1 MKEKIKKVSILFLSI
16 IVCITSLASTPF
28 AISTVHATDIGASIE
43 VSSSVIDASV
53 LVWDLIESTIHA
65 TGKSDIL
72 ENEDTFNELTEIVAD
87 VLMNA
92 SGGNFME
99 SPAYEAYK
107 EQYPEFAQM
116 VGTGTI
122 WEPQPQPELKPRPSS
137 RPYADPTD
145 NDDLLSWDTWKKNPL
160 KEPLIQ
166 NPNDKLWEP
175 APDLTNWR
183 DKPWQMPYDKDNTDI
198 GIEQREELGFQEGEI
213 FKTGEDFLKEV
224 YRRRQ
229 KMNGGGGSGGGDSG
243 DSGNNSSKG
252 TKVKIGTGILASVTA
267 LVVSLAS
274 GKSGNEKIDSLV
286 QEDTATLYATDP
298 ELAEDG
304 HYHSYFYEFS
314 SCGGE
319 NVTSKKHD
327 YYYYQYKLSAYITK
341 EFHTGDNYLG
351 YSWDCGFNG
360 DCYGVK
366 IYPDAVQ
373 NITDLTT
380 GSNSYYSSS
389 GVPQLGKYS
398 YYSTS
403 SYEEKYLWEHN
414 AYTTMPIFKTKQQCI
429 DYANGDLDI
438 SNAINYKKPSE
449 KLVWADVK
457 SMAGKLPSTFNS
469 LTNLPTGKALSSNA
483 LKDFN
488 KDMTNYRKTASPDDL
503 TNTDTLTKVAT
514 ETMQKEVEKNT
525 VDEKEKEDEDT
536 KPVPMPEYPTPDKVD
551 IDGLEAT
558 RDWRLVFPFCIPF
571 DMIDLYRVFVAE
583 PQAPHWEIPLKSET
597 FNIDYTFVIDFEQ
610 FEVLAEIFRTFQI
623 ILFILGLC
631 MITSKVIKW

>member
-1 MKEKIKKVSILFLSI
+1 MKEKIKKVSILFLSL
-16 IVCITSLASTPF
+16 IVCIVSLSSTPLV
-28 AISTVHATDIGASIE
+28 ASTVHATDIGATIE
-43 VSSSVIDASV
+43 ATETAIDATY
-53 LVWDLIESTIHA
+53 LVWNLVKATLNA
-65 TGKSDIL
+65 TGKGDIL
-72 ENEDTFNELTEIVAD
+72 DNADTREELFNIVND
-87 VLMNA
+87 VIMNA

-122 WEPQPQPELKPRPSS
+122 WEPQPQPVLKPRPSS

-145 NDDLLSWDTWKKNPL
+145 NDDLLSWDIWKKNPL

-175 APDLTNWR
+175 APDVKDWKKNPVVLT
-183 DKPWQMPYDKDNTDI
+183 P
-198 GIEQREELGFQEGEI
+198 EQQEEYGLDTNYW
-213 FKTGEDFLKEV
+213 KTGEELMKEIA
-224 YRRRQ
+224 
-229 KMNGGGGSGGGDSG
+229 KKNGWLDEDNGGGGSGGGDSG

-267 LVVSLAS
+267 LVVSLTS
-274 GKSGNEKIDSLV
+274 GKSGNEKIDSIIGETTEKPHYTGNLEIVNGSINFRIYGEYSGNKGYPYIIKSYSDSVVAERIAYLRQPQLEGRCYRSYVLYKISGDTISIISKALGV
-286 QEDTATLYATDP
+286 QNDSTVVSSMQVSNTYFDNGS
-298 ELAEDG
+298 LACNFPVFDD
-304 HYHSYFYEFS
+304 YSIL
-314 SCGGE
+314 E
-319 NVTSKKHD
+319 NYLK
-327 YYYYQYKLSAYITK
+327 
-341 EFHTGDNYLG
+341 TGDD
-351 YSWDCGFNG
+351 S
-360 DCYGVK
+360 
-366 IYPDAVQ
+366 A
-373 NITDLTT
+373 
-380 GSNSYYSSS
+380 
-389 GVPQLGKYS
+389 
-398 YYSTS
+398 
-403 SYEEKYLWEHN
+403 
-414 AYTTMPIFKTKQQCI
+414 
-429 DYANGDLDI
+429 
-438 SNAINYKKPSE
+438 AINKEPK

-469 LTNLPTGKALSSNA
+469 LTNLPTGKALSSNV

-503 TNTDTLTKVAT
+503 TNPDTQTQVAT
-514 ETMQKEVEKNT
+514 KTMQEAVTKNT

-536 KPVPMPEYPTPDKVD
+536 KPVPLPDYPTPDKVD
-551 IDGLEAT
+551 IDGSEAT

-571 DMIDLYRVFVAE
+571 DMIDLYRVFAAE

-597 FNIDYTFVIDFEQ
+597 FNIDYTFIIDFEQ

>member
-28 AISTVHATDIGASIE
+28 AISTVHATDIGASVEI
-43 VSSSVIDASV
+43 SSSVIDASV

-72 ENEDTFNELTEIVAD
+72 ESEDTFNELTEIVAD
-87 VLMNA
+87 ILMDA

-267 LVVSLAS
+267 LVVSLTS
-274 GKSGNEKIDSLV
+274 GKSGNEKIDSIIGETTEKPHYTGNLEIVNGSINFRIYGEYSGNKGYPYIIKSYSDSVVAERIAYLRQPQLEGRCYRSYVLYKISGDTISIISKALGV
-286 QEDTATLYATDP
+286 QNDSTVVSSMQVSNTYFDNGS
-298 ELAEDG
+298 LACNFPVFDD
-304 HYHSYFYEFS
+304 YSIL
-314 SCGGE
+314 E
-319 NVTSKKHD
+319 NYLK
-327 YYYYQYKLSAYITK
+327 
-341 EFHTGDNYLG
+341 TGD
-351 YSWDCGFNG
+351 D
-360 DCYGVK
+360 
-366 IYPDAVQ
+366 
-373 NITDLTT
+373 
-380 GSNSYYSSS
+380 
-389 GVPQLGKYS
+389 
-398 YYSTS
+398 ST
-403 SYEEKYLWEHN
+403 
-414 AYTTMPIFKTKQQCI
+414 
-429 DYANGDLDI
+429 
-438 SNAINYKKPSE
+438 AINKESK

-536 KPVPMPEYPTPDKVD
+536 KPAPMPEYPTPDKVD
-551 IDGLEAT
+551 IDGSEAT

-597 FNIDYTFVIDFEQ
+597 FNIDYTFIIDFEQ

>member
-1 MKEKIKKVSILFLSI
+1 MKEKIKKVSILFLSL
-16 IVCITSLASTPF
+16 IVCIVSLSSTPLV
-28 AISTVHATDIGASIE
+28 ASTVHATDIGATIE
-43 VSSSVIDASV
+43 ATETAIDATY
-53 LVWDLIESTIHA
+53 LVWNLVKATLNA
-65 TGKSDIL
+65 TGKGDIL
-72 ENEDTFNELTEIVAD
+72 DNADTREELFNIVND
-87 VLMNA
+87 VIMNA

-145 NDDLLSWDTWKKNPL
+145 NDDLLSWDIWKKNPL

-175 APDLTNWR
+175 APDVKDWKKNPVVLT
-183 DKPWQMPYDKDNTDI
+183 P
-198 GIEQREELGFQEGEI
+198 EQQEEYGLDTNYW
-213 FKTGEDFLKEV
+213 KTGEELMKEIA
-224 YRRRQ
+224 
-229 KMNGGGGSGGGDSG
+229 KKNGWLDEDNGGGGSGGGDSG

-267 LVVSLAS
+267 LVVSLTS
-274 GKSGNEKIDSLV
+274 GKSGNEKIDSLMGTSENYIYTGIPASINKPSLKWSTAGSDSSGKYNIV
-286 QEDTATLYATDP
+286 HVAESARAFDRFGGYKISDTAYNFCSSIGSSISNDIRLSCNGVSTWYRVS
-298 ELAEDG
+298 DG
-304 HYHSYFYEFS
+304 SVYRTQAFTSLINMNVS
-314 SCGGE
+314 ASCNFPLFG
-319 NVTSKKHD
+319 
-327 YYYYQYKLSAYITK
+327 TK
-341 EFHTGDNYLG
+341 EALINYLKTGDD
-351 YSWDCGFNG
+351 S
-360 DCYGVK
+360 
-366 IYPDAVQ
+366 A
-373 NITDLTT
+373 
-380 GSNSYYSSS
+380 
-389 GVPQLGKYS
+389 
-398 YYSTS
+398 
-403 SYEEKYLWEHN
+403 
-414 AYTTMPIFKTKQQCI
+414 
-429 DYANGDLDI
+429 
-438 SNAINYKKPSE
+438 AINKESK
-449 KLVWADVK
+449 KLVWSDVK

-503 TNTDTLTKVAT
+503 TNPDTQTQVAT
-514 ETMQKEVEKNT
+514 KTMQEAVTKNT

-536 KPVPMPEYPTPDKVD
+536 RPVPLPDYPTPDKVD
-551 IDGLEAT
+551 IDGSEAT

>member
-1 MKEKIKKVSILFLSI
+1 MKEKIKKVSILFLSL
-16 IVCITSLASTPF
+16 IVCIVSLSSTPLV
-28 AISTVHATDIGASIE
+28 ASTVHATDIGATIE
-43 VSSSVIDASV
+43 ATETAIDATY
-53 LVWDLIESTIHA
+53 LVWNLVKATLNA
-65 TGKSDIL
+65 TGKGDIL
-72 ENEDTFNELTEIVAD
+72 DNADTREELFNIVND
-87 VLMNA
+87 VIMNA

-145 NDDLLSWDTWKKNPL
+145 NDDLLSWDIWKKNPL

-175 APDLTNWR
+175 APDVKDWKKNPVVLT
-183 DKPWQMPYDKDNTDI
+183 P
-198 GIEQREELGFQEGEI
+198 EQQEEYGLDTNYW
-213 FKTGEDFLKEV
+213 KTGEELMKEIA
-224 YRRRQ
+224 
-229 KMNGGGGSGGGDSG
+229 KKNGWLDEDNGGGGSGGGDSG

-267 LVVSLAS
+267 LVVSLTS
-274 GKSGNEKIDSLV
+274 GKSGNEKIDSLMGTSENYIYTGIPASINKPSLKWSTAGSDSSGKYNIV
-286 QEDTATLYATDP
+286 HVAESARAFDRFGGYKISDTAYNFCSSIGSSISNDIRLSCNGVSTWYRVS
-298 ELAEDG
+298 DG
-304 HYHSYFYEFS
+304 SVYRTQAFTSLINMNVS
-314 SCGGE
+314 ASCNFPLFG
-319 NVTSKKHD
+319 
-327 YYYYQYKLSAYITK
+327 TK
-341 EFHTGDNYLG
+341 EALINYL
-351 YSWDCGFNG
+351 
-360 DCYGVK
+360 K
-366 IYPDAVQ
+366 
-373 NITDLTT
+373 T
-380 GSNSYYSSS
+380 GNDS
-389 GVPQLGKYS
+389 
-398 YYSTS
+398 
-403 SYEEKYLWEHN
+403 
-414 AYTTMPIFKTKQQCI
+414 A
-429 DYANGDLDI
+429 
-438 SNAINYKKPSE
+438 AINKESK

-488 KDMTNYRKTASPDDL
+488 KDMSNYRKTASPDDL
-503 TNTDTLTKVAT
+503 TNPDTQTQVAT
-514 ETMQKEVEKNT
+514 KTMQESVTKNT

-536 KPVPMPEYPTPDKVD
+536 KPVPLPDYPTPDKVD
-551 IDGLEAT
+551 IDGSEAT

-597 FNIDYTFVIDFEQ
+597 FNIDYTFIIDFEQ

>member
-183 DKPWQMPYDKDNTDI
+183 NKPWQMPYDKDNTDI

-267 LVVSLAS
+267 LVVSLTS
-274 GKSGNEKIDSLV
+274 GKSGNEKIDSLMGTT
-286 QEDTATLYATDP
+286 ETPSYTGSYSYDT
-298 ELAEDG
+298 
-304 HYHSYFYEFS
+304 
-314 SCGGE
+314 
-319 NVTSKKHD
+319 
-327 YYYYQYKLSAYITK
+327 ITK
-341 EFHTGDNYLG
+341 
-351 YSWDCGFNG
+351 
-360 DCYGVK
+360 
-366 IYPDAVQ
+366 
-373 NITDLTT
+373 
-380 GSNSYYSSS
+380 
-389 GVPQLGKYS
+389 KYS
-398 YYSTS
+398 YKGYADYNYVTTLTYMRYYYLNDTYEGKIAGVINRSYQGNPMHWYNSVTFYALTNNNGITFPKLNVRCEIYKNGSLYSKSDSDDTS
-403 SYEEKYLWEHN
+403 IIAVEKDPCVNFPVFSTEEEAIAYLKGETDDS
-414 AYTTMPIFKTKQQCI
+414 ACI
-429 DYANGDLDI
+429 N
-438 SNAINYKKPSE
+438 KEQK
-449 KLVWADVK
+449 KLVWADTK

-469 LTNLPTGKALSSNA
+469 LTNLPQGKVLNTNA

-488 KDMTNYRKTASPDDL
+488 NSMADYRKTASPDDL
-503 TNTDTLTKVAT
+503 TNPDTQTQVAT
-514 ETMQKEVEKNT
+514 KTMQESVTKNT
-525 VDEKEKEDEDT
+525 VDEKEKEDT
-536 KPVPMPEYPTPDKVD
+536 KPVPLPEYPTPDKVD
-551 IDGLEAT
+551 IDGSEAT

>member
-1 MKEKIKKVSILFLSI
+1 MKEKIKKVSIWFLSI

-28 AISTVHATDIGASIE
+28 AISTVHATDIGASVEI
-43 VSSSVIDASV
+43 SSSVIDASV

-99 SPAYEAYK
+99 SPAFEAYK

-267 LVVSLAS
+267 LVVSLTS
-274 GKSGNEKIDSLV
+274 GKSGNEKIDSLMGTT
-286 QEDTATLYATDP
+286 ETP
-298 ELAEDG
+298 
-304 HYHSYFYEFS
+304 SY
-314 SCGGE
+314 
-319 NVTSKKHD
+319 
-327 YYYYQYKLSAYITK
+327 
-341 EFHTGDNYLG
+341 
-351 YSWDCGFNG
+351 
-360 DCYGVK
+360 
-366 IYPDAVQ
+366 
-373 NITDLTT
+373 T
-380 GSNSYYSSS
+380 GSYSYDT
-389 GVPQLGKYS
+389 VTKKYS
-398 YYSTS
+398 YKGYADNNVSKDNAFLTYYYLDATYDQKIAGFLTKNYGGRPPVWS
-403 SYEEKYLWEHN
+403 YTIHFLSLVGSAEQLAKLPVSRKVYKSDGSLYNSSASYDTYIGSYESIPSVNFPVFSTREEAIAFLKGETDDS
-414 AYTTMPIFKTKQQCI
+414 A
-429 DYANGDLDI
+429 
-438 SNAINYKKPSE
+438 AINKEPK

-469 LTNLPTGKALSSNA
+469 LTNLPTGKVLSSNA

-503 TNTDTLTKVAT
+503 TNPDTQTQVAT
-514 ETMQKEVEKNT
+514 KTMQESVTKNT

-536 KPVPMPEYPTPDKVD
+536 KPAPMPEYPTPDKVE
-551 IDGLEAT
+551 IDGSEAT

-597 FNIDYTFVIDFEQ
+597 FNINYTFVIDFEQ

>member
-1 MKEKIKKVSILFLSI
+1 MKEKIKKVSILFLSM

-28 AISTVHATDIGASIE
+28 AISTVHATDIGASVEI
-43 VSSSVIDASV
+43 SSSVIDASV

-99 SPAYEAYK
+99 SPAFEAYK

-137 RPYADPTD
+137 RPYADPAD

-175 APDLTNWR
+175 APDLTNWK

-267 LVVSLAS
+267 LVVSLTS
-274 GKSGNEKIDSLV
+274 GKSGNEKIDSLMG
-286 QEDTATLYATDP
+286 DTTAPKYTGVEPSIKNADGSKNLNVRVSYKYA
-298 ELAEDG
+298 
-304 HYHSYFYEFS
+304 
-314 SCGGE
+314 
-319 NVTSKKHD
+319 
-327 YYYYQYKLSAYITK
+327 
-341 EFHTGDNYLG
+341 
-351 YSWDCGFNG
+351 FNG
-360 DCYGVK
+360 NIIVGQKKCEKQVSDIDEKG
-366 IYPDAVQ
+366 IYYRSYLLKNGNYADGYFGYYSDGNYFV
-373 NITDLTT
+373 NSLDFEYKETYEN
-380 GSNSYYSSS
+380 GSYYSS
-389 GVPQLGKYS
+389 GKGGSTAFTFSMDSYS
-398 YYSTS
+398 C
-403 SYEEKYLWEHN
+403 N
-414 AYTTMPIFKTKQQCI
+414 IPIFNDLTSAKNYLKT
-429 DYANGDLDI
+429 GDD
-438 SNAINYKKPSE
+438 STAINKESK

-457 SMAGKLPSTFNS
+457 NMAGKLPSTFNS

-503 TNTDTLTKVAT
+503 TDTDTLTKVAT

-536 KPVPMPEYPTPDKVD
+536 KPAPMPEYPTPDKVD
-551 IDGLEAT
+551 IDGSEAT

>member
-1 MKEKIKKVSILFLSI
+1 MKEKIKKVSIWFLSI

-28 AISTVHATDIGASIE
+28 AISTVHATDIGASVEI
-43 VSSSVIDASV
+43 SSSVIDASV

-267 LVVSLAS
+267 LVVSLTS
-274 GKSGNEKIDSLV
+274 GKSGNEKIDSLMGTT
-286 QEDTATLYATDP
+286 ETP
-298 ELAEDG
+298 
-304 HYHSYFYEFS
+304 SY
-314 SCGGE
+314 
-319 NVTSKKHD
+319 
-327 YYYYQYKLSAYITK
+327 
-341 EFHTGDNYLG
+341 
-351 YSWDCGFNG
+351 
-360 DCYGVK
+360 
-366 IYPDAVQ
+366 
-373 NITDLTT
+373 T
-380 GSNSYYSSS
+380 GSYSYDT
-389 GVPQLGKYS
+389 VTKKYS
-398 YYSTS
+398 YKGYADYNYSTTLTYMRYYYLNDTYEGKIAGVINR
-403 SYEEKYLWEHN
+403 SYQGNPLHWYNSVTFYALTNNNGITFPKLNVRCEIYKNGSLYSKSDSDVTNITAVEKDPCVNFPVFSTEEEAIAYLKGETDDS
-414 AYTTMPIFKTKQQCI
+414 A
-429 DYANGDLDI
+429 
-438 SNAINYKKPSE
+438 AINKEPK

-503 TNTDTLTKVAT
+503 TNPDTQTQVAT
-514 ETMQKEVEKNT
+514 KTMQEAVTKNT

-536 KPVPMPEYPTPDKVD
+536 KPIPMPEYPTPDKVD
-551 IDGLEAT
+551 IDGSEAT

-571 DMIDLYRVFVAE
+571 DMIDLYRVFVSE

>member
-1 MKEKIKKVSILFLSI
+1 MKEKIKKVSIWFLSI

-28 AISTVHATDIGASIE
+28 AISTVHATDIGASVEI
-43 VSSSVIDASV
+43 SSSVIDASV

-72 ENEDTFNELTEIVAD
+72 ENEDTFNELTEIVAN

-99 SPAYEAYK
+99 SPAFEAYK

-122 WEPQPQPELKPRPSS
+122 WEPQPQPELKPRPNS

-267 LVVSLAS
+267 LVVSLTS
-274 GKSGNEKIDSLV
+274 GKSGNEKIDSLMGTS
-286 QEDTATLYATDP
+286 ETP
-298 ELAEDG
+298 
-304 HYHSYFYEFS
+304 SY
-314 SCGGE
+314 
-319 NVTSKKHD
+319 
-327 YYYYQYKLSAYITK
+327 
-341 EFHTGDNYLG
+341 TGIEPSID
-351 YSWDCGFNG
+351 NG
-360 DCYGVK
+360 DGTKTVTVKLNYNFDDGVK
-366 IYPDAVQ
+366 IETFAAQSIYLKD
-373 NITDLTT
+373 
-380 GSNSYYSSS
+380 SSS
-389 GVPQLGKYS
+389 GMPYKAYAFMSSGYLTAYFGYLVGDRVYSWTFDSMTYTRYKKDGSIDKSGKYS
-398 YYSTS
+398 SGFNASQGYSCNLPVFTS
-403 SYEEKYLWEHN
+403 TADVQNY
-414 AYTTMPIFKTKQQCI
+414 FKTGDDSACI
-429 DYANGDLDI
+429 NKE
-438 SNAINYKKPSE
+438 SK
-449 KLVWADVK
+449 KLVWPDVK

-469 LTNLPTGKALSSNA
+469 LTNLPTGKALSSNV

-503 TNTDTLTKVAT
+503 TNPDTQTQVAT
-514 ETMQKEVEKNT
+514 KTMQEAVTKNT

-536 KPVPMPEYPTPDKVD
+536 KPIPMPEYPTPDKVD
-551 IDGLEAT
+551 IDGSEAT

-571 DMIDLYRVFVAE
+571 DMIDLYRVFVSE

>member
-28 AISTVHATDIGASIE
+28 AISTVHATDIGASVEI
-43 VSSSVIDASV
+43 SSSVIDASV

-99 SPAYEAYK
+99 SPAFEAYK

-229 KMNGGGGSGGGDSG
+229 KMNGGSGSGGGDSG

-267 LVVSLAS
+267 LVVSLTS
-274 GKSGNEKIDSLV
+274 GKSGNEKIDSIIGETTEKPHYTGNLEIVNGSINFRIYGEYSGNKGYPYIIKSYSDSVVAERIAYLRQPQLEGRCYRSYVLYKISGDTISIISKALGV
-286 QEDTATLYATDP
+286 QNDSTVVSSMQVSNTYFDNGS
-298 ELAEDG
+298 LACNFPVFDD
-304 HYHSYFYEFS
+304 YSIL
-314 SCGGE
+314 E
-319 NVTSKKHD
+319 NYLK
-327 YYYYQYKLSAYITK
+327 
-341 EFHTGDNYLG
+341 TGDD
-351 YSWDCGFNG
+351 S
-360 DCYGVK
+360 
-366 IYPDAVQ
+366 A
-373 NITDLTT
+373 
-380 GSNSYYSSS
+380 
-389 GVPQLGKYS
+389 
-398 YYSTS
+398 
-403 SYEEKYLWEHN
+403 
-414 AYTTMPIFKTKQQCI
+414 
-429 DYANGDLDI
+429 
-438 SNAINYKKPSE
+438 AINKEPK

-469 LTNLPTGKALSSNA
+469 LTNLPTGKALSSNV

-503 TNTDTLTKVAT
+503 TNPDTQTQVAT
-514 ETMQKEVEKNT
+514 KTMQEAVTKNT

-536 KPVPMPEYPTPDKVD
+536 KPVPLPDYPTPDKVD
-551 IDGLEAT
+551 IDGSEAT

>member
-1 MKEKIKKVSILFLSI
+1 MKEKIKKVSILFLSL
-16 IVCITSLASTPF
+16 IVSIASLSSTPL
-28 AISTVHATDIGASIE
+28 AASTVHATDIGASVEI
-43 VSSSVIDASV
+43 SSSVIDASV

-99 SPAYEAYK
+99 SPAFEAYK

-175 APDLTNWR
+175 APDLTNWK

-267 LVVSLAS
+267 LVVSLTS
-274 GKSGNEKIDSLV
+274 GKSGNEKIDSLMGTTENYIYNGIPASINKPSLKWTTQGSDSSGKYNIIHIAEGSRNFDRFGGYKSSV
-286 QEDTATLYATDP
+286 ESYNFCASSGSSINEDIPLSCKGVSTWYRVS
-298 ELAEDG
+298 DG
-304 HYHSYFYEFS
+304 SVYRTRTFS
-314 SCGGE
+314 SVS
-319 NVTSKKHD
+319 NMSV
-327 YYYYQYKLSAYITK
+327 SASCNFPLFGTK
-341 EFHTGDNYLG
+341 EALINYLKTGD
-351 YSWDCGFNG
+351 D
-360 DCYGVK
+360 
-366 IYPDAVQ
+366 
-373 NITDLTT
+373 
-380 GSNSYYSSS
+380 
-389 GVPQLGKYS
+389 
-398 YYSTS
+398 ST
-403 SYEEKYLWEHN
+403 
-414 AYTTMPIFKTKQQCI
+414 
-429 DYANGDLDI
+429 
-438 SNAINYKKPSE
+438 AINKESK

-488 KDMTNYRKTASPDDL
+488 KDMTNYRKTASPADL
-503 TNTDTLTKVAT
+503 TNPDTQTQVAT
-514 ETMQKEVEKNT
+514 KTMQESVTKNT

-536 KPVPMPEYPTPDKVD
+536 KPAPMPEYPTPDKVD
-551 IDGLEAT
+551 IDGSEAT

>member
-1 MKEKIKKVSILFLSI
+1 MKEKIKKVSILFLSL
-16 IVCITSLASTPF
+16 IVCIVSLSSTPLV
-28 AISTVHATDIGASIE
+28 ASTVHATDIGATIE
-43 VSSSVIDASV
+43 ATETAIDATY
-53 LVWDLIESTIHA
+53 LVWNLVKATLNA
-65 TGKSDIL
+65 TGKGDIL
-72 ENEDTFNELTEIVAD
+72 DNADTREELFNIVND
-87 VLMNA
+87 VIMNA

-145 NDDLLSWDTWKKNPL
+145 NDDLLSWDIWKKNPL

-175 APDLTNWR
+175 APDVKDWKKNPVVLT
-183 DKPWQMPYDKDNTDI
+183 P
-198 GIEQREELGFQEGEI
+198 EQQEEYGLDTNYW
-213 FKTGEDFLKEV
+213 KTGEELMKEIA
-224 YRRRQ
+224 
-229 KMNGGGGSGGGDSG
+229 KKNGWLDEDNGGGGSGGGDSG

-267 LVVSLAS
+267 LIVSLTS
-274 GKSGNEKIDSLV
+274 GKSGNEKIDSIIGETTEKPHYTGNLEIVNGSINFRIYGEYSGNKGYPYIIKSYSDSVVAERIAYLRQPQLEGRCYRSYVLYKISGDTISIISKALGV
-286 QEDTATLYATDP
+286 QNDSTVVSSMQVSNTYFDNGS
-298 ELAEDG
+298 LACNFPVFDD
-304 HYHSYFYEFS
+304 YSIL
-314 SCGGE
+314 E
-319 NVTSKKHD
+319 NYLK
-327 YYYYQYKLSAYITK
+327 
-341 EFHTGDNYLG
+341 TGDD
-351 YSWDCGFNG
+351 S
-360 DCYGVK
+360 
-366 IYPDAVQ
+366 A
-373 NITDLTT
+373 
-380 GSNSYYSSS
+380 
-389 GVPQLGKYS
+389 
-398 YYSTS
+398 
-403 SYEEKYLWEHN
+403 
-414 AYTTMPIFKTKQQCI
+414 
-429 DYANGDLDI
+429 
-438 SNAINYKKPSE
+438 AINKEPK

-469 LTNLPTGKALSSNA
+469 LTNLPTGKALSSNV

-503 TNTDTLTKVAT
+503 TNPDTQTQVAT
-514 ETMQKEVEKNT
+514 KTMQEAVTKNT

-536 KPVPMPEYPTPDKVD
+536 KPVPLPDYPTPDKVD
-551 IDGLEAT
+551 IDGSEAT

-623 ILFILGLC
+623 ILFILDLC

>member
-1 MKEKIKKVSILFLSI
+1 MKEKIKKVSIWFLSI

-28 AISTVHATDIGASIE
+28 AISTVHATDIGASVEI
-43 VSSSVIDASV
+43 SSSVIDASV

-99 SPAYEAYK
+99 SPAFEAYK

-175 APDLTNWR
+175 APDLTNWK

-267 LVVSLAS
+267 LVVSLTS
-274 GKSGNEKIDSLV
+274 GKSGNEKIDSLMGTS
-286 QEDTATLYATDP
+286 ETP
-298 ELAEDG
+298 
-304 HYHSYFYEFS
+304 SY
-314 SCGGE
+314 
-319 NVTSKKHD
+319 
-327 YYYYQYKLSAYITK
+327 
-341 EFHTGDNYLG
+341 TGIEPSID
-351 YSWDCGFNG
+351 NG
-360 DCYGVK
+360 DGTKTVTVRVNYNFDSGVK
-366 IYPDAVQ
+366 IETFATQ
-373 NITDLTT
+373 SIALKE
-380 GSNSYYSSS
+380 SSS
-389 GVPQLGKYS
+389 GMPYKAYAFLNSSGYLSAGFGYLYGDRIYVWPFDSMTYTRYKKDGSIDASGKYS
-398 YYSTS
+398 SGFLATGGYSCNLPVFTS
-403 SYEEKYLWEHN
+403 NDDLKNYLRTGDDS
-414 AYTTMPIFKTKQQCI
+414 ACI
-429 DYANGDLDI
+429 NKE
-438 SNAINYKKPSE
+438 SK
-449 KLVWADVK
+449 KLVWTDVK

-488 KDMTNYRKTASPDDL
+488 KDMTNYRKTASPADL
-503 TNTDTLTKVAT
+503 TNPDTQTQVAT
-514 ETMQKEVEKNT
+514 KTMQESVTKNT

-536 KPVPMPEYPTPDKVD
+536 KPAPMPEYPTPDKVD
-551 IDGLEAT
+551 IDGSEAT

>member
-1 MKEKIKKVSILFLSI
+1 MKEKIKKVSIWFLSI

-28 AISTVHATDIGASIE
+28 AISTVHATDIGASVEI
-43 VSSSVIDASV
+43 SSSVIDASV

-99 SPAYEAYK
+99 SPAFEAYK

-137 RPYADPTD
+137 RPYADPAD

-267 LVVSLAS
+267 LVVSLTS
-274 GKSGNEKIDSLV
+274 GKSGNEKIDSIIGETTEKPHYTGNLEIVNGSINFRIYGEYSGNKGYPYIIKSYSDSVVAERIAYLRQPQLEGRCYCSYVLYKISGDTISIISKALGV
-286 QEDTATLYATDP
+286 QNDSTVVSSMQVSNTYFDNGS
-298 ELAEDG
+298 LACNFPVFDD
-304 HYHSYFYEFS
+304 YSIL
-314 SCGGE
+314 E
-319 NVTSKKHD
+319 NYLK
-327 YYYYQYKLSAYITK
+327 
-341 EFHTGDNYLG
+341 TGDD
-351 YSWDCGFNG
+351 S
-360 DCYGVK
+360 
-366 IYPDAVQ
+366 A
-373 NITDLTT
+373 
-380 GSNSYYSSS
+380 
-389 GVPQLGKYS
+389 
-398 YYSTS
+398 
-403 SYEEKYLWEHN
+403 
-414 AYTTMPIFKTKQQCI
+414 
-429 DYANGDLDI
+429 
-438 SNAINYKKPSE
+438 AINKEPK

-469 LTNLPTGKALSSNA
+469 LTNLPTGKALSSNV

-503 TNTDTLTKVAT
+503 TNPDTQTQVAT
-514 ETMQKEVEKNT
+514 KTMQEAVTKNT

-536 KPVPMPEYPTPDKVD
+536 KPVPLPDYPTPDKVD
-551 IDGLEAT
+551 IDGSEAT

-571 DMIDLYRVFVAE
+571 DMIDLYRVFAAE

-597 FNIDYTFVIDFEQ
+597 FNIDYTFIIDFEQ

>member
-28 AISTVHATDIGASIE
+28 AISTVHATDIGASVEI
-43 VSSSVIDASV
+43 SSSVIDASV

-72 ENEDTFNELTEIVAD
+72 ENEDTFNELTEIVAN

-99 SPAYEAYK
+99 SPAFEAYK

-175 APDLTNWR
+175 APDLTNWK

-267 LVVSLAS
+267 LVVSLTS
-274 GKSGNEKIDSLV
+274 GKSGNEKIDSLMGTS
-286 QEDTATLYATDP
+286 ETP
-298 ELAEDG
+298 
-304 HYHSYFYEFS
+304 SY
-314 SCGGE
+314 
-319 NVTSKKHD
+319 
-327 YYYYQYKLSAYITK
+327 
-341 EFHTGDNYLG
+341 TGIEPSIN
-351 YSWDCGFNG
+351 NG
-360 DCYGVK
+360 DGTKTVTVKLNYNFDSGVK
-366 IYPDAVQ
+366 IETFATQSIALKD
-373 NITDLTT
+373 
-380 GSNSYYSSS
+380 SSS
-389 GVPQLGKYS
+389 GMPYKAYAFLNSSGYLQACFGYLSGGRIYAWPFDSMTYTRYKKDGSIDASGKYS
-398 YYSTS
+398 GGFLATGGYSCNLPVFTS
-403 SYEEKYLWEHN
+403 NDDLKNYL
-414 AYTTMPIFKTKQQCI
+414 KTGDDSACI
-429 DYANGDLDI
+429 NKE
-438 SNAINYKKPSE
+438 SK
-449 KLVWADVK
+449 KLVWTDVK

-488 KDMTNYRKTASPDDL
+488 KDMTNYRKTASPADL
-503 TNTDTLTKVAT
+503 TNPDTQTQVAT
-514 ETMQKEVEKNT
+514 KTMQESVTKNT

-536 KPVPMPEYPTPDKVD
+536 KPAPMPEYPTPDKVD
-551 IDGLEAT
+551 IDGSEAT

>member
-1 MKEKIKKVSILFLSI
+1 MKEKIKKVSIWFLSI

-28 AISTVHATDIGASIE
+28 AISTVHATDIGASVEI
-43 VSSSVIDASV
+43 SSSVIDASV

-99 SPAYEAYK
+99 SPAFEAYK

-267 LVVSLAS
+267 LVVSLTS
-274 GKSGNEKIDSLV
+274 GKSGNEKIDSLIGTT
-286 QEDTATLYATDP
+286 ETP
-298 ELAEDG
+298 
-304 HYHSYFYEFS
+304 SY
-314 SCGGE
+314 
-319 NVTSKKHD
+319 
-327 YYYYQYKLSAYITK
+327 
-341 EFHTGDNYLG
+341 TGIEPSID
-351 YSWDCGFNG
+351 NG
-360 DCYGVK
+360 DGTKTVTVKLNYNFDSGVK
-366 IYPDAVQ
+366 IETFATQSIALKD
-373 NITDLTT
+373 
-380 GSNSYYSSS
+380 SSS
-389 GVPQLGKYS
+389 GMPYKAYAFLNSSGYLQACFGYLSGNRIYAWPFDSMTYTRYKKDGSIDASGKYS
-398 YYSTS
+398 GGFLATGGYSCNLPVFTS
-403 SYEEKYLWEHN
+403 NDDLKNYL
-414 AYTTMPIFKTKQQCI
+414 KTGDDSACI
-429 DYANGDLDI
+429 NKE
-438 SNAINYKKPSE
+438 SK
-449 KLVWADVK
+449 KLVWTDVK

-469 LTNLPTGKALSSNA
+469 LTNLPAGKALSSNV

-488 KDMTNYRKTASPDDL
+488 KDMTNYRKTASPADL
-503 TNTDTLTKVAT
+503 TNPDTQTQVAT
-514 ETMQKEVEKNT
+514 KTMQESVTKNT
-525 VDEKEKEDEDT
+525 VDEKEKEDEET
-536 KPVPMPEYPTPDKVD
+536 KPAPMPEYPTPDKVD
-551 IDGLEAT
+551 IDGSEAT

-571 DMIDLYRVFVAE
+571 DMIDLYRVFAAE

-597 FNIDYTFVIDFEQ
+597 FNIDYTFIIDFEQ

>member
-1 MKEKIKKVSILFLSI
+1 MKEKIKKVSILFLSL
-16 IVCITSLASTPF
+16 IVSIASLSSTPL
-28 AISTVHATDIGASIE
+28 AASTVHATDIGATIE
-43 VSSSVIDASV
+43 ATEAAIDATY
-53 LVWDLIESTIHA
+53 LVWNLVKATLNA
-65 TGKSDIL
+65 TGKGDIL
-72 ENEDTFNELTEIVAD
+72 DNADTREELFNIVND
-87 VLMNA
+87 VIMNA
-92 SGGNFME
+92 SGGNFTQSPQYEITME
-99 SPAYEAYK
+99 
-107 EQYPEFAQM
+107 QFPELGSII
-116 VGTGTI
+116 GTGTI
-122 WEPQPQPELKPRPSS
+122 WNP
-137 RPYADPTD
+137 APTVND
-145 NDDLLSWDTWKKNPL
+145 NDDVISWDTWQKNPL
-160 KEPLIQ
+160 GGSLIL
-166 NPNDKLWEP
+166 NPNSKEWEP
-175 APDLTNWR
+175 APDVRDWKKNPVVLT
-183 DKPWQMPYDKDNTDI
+183 P
-198 GIEQREELGFQEGEI
+198 EQQKEYGLDTNYW
-213 FKTGEDFLKEV
+213 KTGEELMKEIA
-224 YRRRQ
+224 
-229 KMNGGGGSGGGDSG
+229 KKNGWLDKDNGGGGSGGGDSG

-267 LVVSLAS
+267 LVVSLTS

-286 QEDTATLYATDP
+286 QEDTATLYATEP
-298 ELAEDG
+298 NLAEDG

-314 SCGGE
+314 SLGGK

-360 DCYGVK
+360 DCYALK
-366 IYPDAVQ
+366 IYPGAVQ

-380 GSNSYYSSS
+380 GSNTYFSDS
-389 GVPQLGKYS
+389 GIPALGKYS
-398 YYSTS
+398 YYSS
-403 SYEEKYLWEHN
+403 SGYEEKYLWECN

-429 DYANGDLDI
+429 DYVNGDLDI
-438 SNAINYKKPSE
+438 SNAINYKEPS
-449 KLVWADVK
+449 KKFTWTDVK

-469 LTNLPTGKALSSNA
+469 LTNLPTGKALSSNV

-503 TNTDTLTKVAT
+503 TNPDTQTQVAT
-514 ETMQKEVEKNT
+514 KTMQESVTKNT

-536 KPVPMPEYPTPDKVD
+536 KPAPMPEYPTPDKVE
-551 IDGLEAT
+551 IDGSEAT

-597 FNIDYTFVIDFEQ
+597 FNIDYTFIIDFEQ

>member
-28 AISTVHATDIGASIE
+28 AISTVHATDIGASVEI
-43 VSSSVIDASV
+43 SSSVIDASV

-99 SPAYEAYK
+99 SPAFEAYK

-267 LVVSLAS
+267 LVVSLTS
-274 GKSGNEKIDSLV
+274 GKSGNEKIDSIIGETTEKPHYTGNLEIVNGSINFRIYGEYSGNKGYPYIIKSYSDSVVAERIAYLRQPQLEGRCYRSYVLYKISGDTISIISKALGV
-286 QEDTATLYATDP
+286 QNDSTVVSSMQVSNTYFDNGS
-298 ELAEDG
+298 LACNFPVFDD
-304 HYHSYFYEFS
+304 YSIL
-314 SCGGE
+314 E
-319 NVTSKKHD
+319 NYLK
-327 YYYYQYKLSAYITK
+327 
-341 EFHTGDNYLG
+341 TGDD
-351 YSWDCGFNG
+351 S
-360 DCYGVK
+360 
-366 IYPDAVQ
+366 A
-373 NITDLTT
+373 
-380 GSNSYYSSS
+380 
-389 GVPQLGKYS
+389 
-398 YYSTS
+398 
-403 SYEEKYLWEHN
+403 
-414 AYTTMPIFKTKQQCI
+414 
-429 DYANGDLDI
+429 
-438 SNAINYKKPSE
+438 AINKEPK

-469 LTNLPTGKALSSNA
+469 LTNLPTGKALSSNV

-488 KDMTNYRKTASPDDL
+488 KDMTNYRKTASPADL
-503 TNTDTLTKVAT
+503 TNPDTQTQVAT
-514 ETMQKEVEKNT
+514 KTMQEAVTKNT

-536 KPVPMPEYPTPDKVD
+536 KPVPLPDYPTPDKVD
-551 IDGLEAT
+551 IDGSEAT

>member
-1 MKEKIKKVSILFLSI
+1 MKEKIKKVSILFLSL
-16 IVCITSLASTPF
+16 IVGIASLASTSLT
-28 AISTVHATDIGASIE
+28 ASTVHATDMGATIE
-43 VSSSVIDASV
+43 ATETAIEATS
-53 LVWDLIESTIHA
+53 LVWNLVKATLNA
-65 TGKSDIL
+65 TGKGEVLDSA
-72 ENEDTFNELTEIVAD
+72 DTREELFNIVND
-87 VLMNA
+87 VIINA
-92 SGGNFME
+92 SGGNFMD
-99 SPAYEAYK
+99 SPAYEAMK
-107 EQYPEFAQM
+107 EQYPELAAM

-122 WEPQPQPELKPRPSS
+122 WNP
-137 RPYADPTD
+137 APTVSD
-145 NDDLLSWDTWKKNPL
+145 NDDVISWDTWQKNPLGDSLILNPNSKEWELAPDVRDWKKNPVIL
-160 KEPLIQ
+160 TPEQQKEYGL
-166 NPNDKLWEP
+166 D
-175 APDLTNWR
+175 TNYW
-183 DKPWQMPYDKDNTDI
+183 
-198 GIEQREELGFQEGEI
+198 
-213 FKTGEDFLKEV
+213 KTGEELMKEIA
-224 YRRRQ
+224 
-229 KMNGGGGSGGGDSG
+229 KKNGWLDEDNGGGGSGGGDSG

-267 LVVSLAS
+267 LVVSLTS
-274 GKSGNEKIDSLV
+274 GKSGNEKIDLLV

-298 ELAEDG
+298 KLAEDG

-314 SCGGE
+314 SYGGE

-360 DCYGVK
+360 DCYAIK

-373 NITDLTT
+373 DITDLTT
-380 GSNSYYSSS
+380 GSSSYVSGS
-389 GVPQLGKYS
+389 GVPGLGKYS

-403 SYEEKYLWEHN
+403 DHKEKYLWEHN

-429 DYANGDLDI
+429 DYVNGDLDI
-438 SNAINYKKPSE
+438 SNAINYKEPSK

-536 KPVPMPEYPTPDKVD
+536 KPVPMPEYPAPDKVD
-551 IDGLEAT
+551 IDGSEAT

>member
-28 AISTVHATDIGASIE
+28 AISTVHATDIGASVEI
-43 VSSSVIDASV
+43 SSSVIDASV

-122 WEPQPQPELKPRPSS
+122 WKPQPQPELKPRPSS
-137 RPYADPTD
+137 RPYADPSD

-183 DKPWQMPYDKDNTDI
+183 NKPWQMPYDKDNTDI

-229 KMNGGGGSGGGDSG
+229 KMNGGGGPGGGDSG

-267 LVVSLAS
+267 LVVSLTS
-274 GKSGNEKIDSLV
+274 GKSGNEKIDSLMGTS
-286 QEDTATLYATDP
+286 ETP
-298 ELAEDG
+298 
-304 HYHSYFYEFS
+304 SY
-314 SCGGE
+314 
-319 NVTSKKHD
+319 
-327 YYYYQYKLSAYITK
+327 
-341 EFHTGDNYLG
+341 TGVEPSID
-351 YSWDCGFNG
+351 NG
-360 DCYGVK
+360 DGTKTVTVRLNYYFDSGVK
-366 IYPDAVQ
+366 IETFATQSIALKD
-373 NITDLTT
+373 
-380 GSNSYYSSS
+380 SSS
-389 GVPQLGKYS
+389 GMPYKAFASMSGGNLTAYFGYLGGDRIYSLPFDSMTYTRYKKDGSIDTSGKYS
-398 YYSTS
+398 GGFNASQGYSCNLPVFTS
-403 SYEEKYLWEHN
+403 IADIKKYL
-414 AYTTMPIFKTKQQCI
+414 KT
-429 DYANGDLDI
+429 GDD
-438 SNAINYKKPSE
+438 STAINKESK
-449 KLVWADVK
+449 KLVWTDVK

-469 LTNLPTGKALSSNA
+469 LTNLPTGKALSSNV

-503 TNTDTLTKVAT
+503 TNPDTQTQVAT
-514 ETMQKEVEKNT
+514 KTMQEAVTKNT

-536 KPVPMPEYPTPDKVD
+536 KPIPMPEYPTPDKVD
-551 IDGLEAT
+551 IDGSEAT

-571 DMIDLYRVFVAE
+571 DMINLYRVFVSE

>member
-1 MKEKIKKVSILFLSI
+1 MKEKIKKVSILFLSM

-43 VSSSVIDASV
+43 ISSGVIDASV

-65 TGKSDIL
+65 TGRSDIL

-92 SGGNFME
+92 GGGNFME
-99 SPAYEAYK
+99 SPAYEAMK
-107 EQYPEFAQM
+107 KQYPEFAAM

-122 WEPQPQPELKPRPSS
+122 WNPAPDVSENDDVIEWDNWRKDPLAGENDSKLW
-137 RPYADPTD
+137 DPTGK
-145 NDDLLSWDTWKKNPL
+145 T
-160 KEPLIQ
+160 
-166 NPNDKLWEP
+166 WEP
-175 APDLTNWR
+175 APDLTDWR

-267 LVVSLAS
+267 LVVSLTS
-274 GKSGNEKIDSLV
+274 GKSGNEKIDSLMGTSETPSYTGSYSYDTV
-286 QEDTATLYATDP
+286 TKKYVYKGYADYNSSKDLAYLSYYFLEDTYGEKIAGVLRKDYSGSPAYWYNTVSFIELGNNNGVLFPKLCVRRKVYKSNGNLYDSTARYETSITAIESIPSVNFPVFSTQEEAIAFLKGETD
-298 ELAEDG
+298 D
-304 HYHSYFYEFS
+304 
-314 SCGGE
+314 
-319 NVTSKKHD
+319 
-327 YYYYQYKLSAYITK
+327 
-341 EFHTGDNYLG
+341 
-351 YSWDCGFNG
+351 
-360 DCYGVK
+360 
-366 IYPDAVQ
+366 
-373 NITDLTT
+373 
-380 GSNSYYSSS
+380 
-389 GVPQLGKYS
+389 
-398 YYSTS
+398 ST
-403 SYEEKYLWEHN
+403 
-414 AYTTMPIFKTKQQCI
+414 
-429 DYANGDLDI
+429 
-438 SNAINYKKPSE
+438 AINKEPK

-469 LTNLPTGKALSSNA
+469 LTNLPIGKALSSNA

-536 KPVPMPEYPTPDKVD
+536 KPAPMPEYPTPDKVD
-551 IDGLEAT
+551 IDGSEAT

>member
-1 MKEKIKKVSILFLSI
+1 MKEKTKKVSILFLSI

-175 APDLTNWR
+175 APDLTNWK
-183 DKPWQMPYDKDNTDI
+183 DKPWQVPYDKDNTDI
-198 GIEQREELGFQEGEI
+198 GIEQRKEFGFQEGEI

-267 LVVSLAS
+267 LVVSLTS
-274 GKSGNEKIDSLV
+274 GKSGNEKIDSIIGETTEKPHYTGNLEIVNGSINFRIYGEYSGNKGYPYIIKSYSDSVVAERIAYLRQPQLEGRCYRSYVLYKISGDTISIISKALGV
-286 QEDTATLYATDP
+286 QNDSTVVSSMQVSNTYFDNGS
-298 ELAEDG
+298 LACNFPVFDD
-304 HYHSYFYEFS
+304 YSIL
-314 SCGGE
+314 E
-319 NVTSKKHD
+319 NYLK
-327 YYYYQYKLSAYITK
+327 
-341 EFHTGDNYLG
+341 TGDD
-351 YSWDCGFNG
+351 S
-360 DCYGVK
+360 
-366 IYPDAVQ
+366 A
-373 NITDLTT
+373 
-380 GSNSYYSSS
+380 
-389 GVPQLGKYS
+389 
-398 YYSTS
+398 
-403 SYEEKYLWEHN
+403 
-414 AYTTMPIFKTKQQCI
+414 
-429 DYANGDLDI
+429 
-438 SNAINYKKPSE
+438 AINKEPK

-469 LTNLPTGKALSSNA
+469 LTNLPTGKALSSNV

-503 TNTDTLTKVAT
+503 TNPDTQTQVAT
-514 ETMQKEVEKNT
+514 KTMQESVTKNT

-536 KPVPMPEYPTPDKVD
+536 KPAPMPEYPTPDKVD
-551 IDGLEAT
+551 IDGSEAT

>member
-1 MKEKIKKVSILFLSI
+1 MKEKIKKVSILFLSL
-16 IVCITSLASTPF
+16 IVSIASLSSTPL
-28 AISTVHATDIGASIE
+28 AASTVHATDIGATIE
-43 VSSSVIDASV
+43 ATEAAIDATY
-53 LVWDLIESTIHA
+53 LVWNLVKATLNA
-65 TGKSDIL
+65 TGKGDIL
-72 ENEDTFNELTEIVAD
+72 DNADTREELFNIVND
-87 VLMNA
+87 VIMNA

-145 NDDLLSWDTWKKNPL
+145 NDDLLSWDIWKKNPL

-175 APDLTNWR
+175 APDVKDWKKNPVVLT
-183 DKPWQMPYDKDNTDI
+183 P
-198 GIEQREELGFQEGEI
+198 EQQEEYGLDTNYW
-213 FKTGEDFLKEV
+213 KTGEELMKEIA
-224 YRRRQ
+224 
-229 KMNGGGGSGGGDSG
+229 KKNGWLDEDNGGGGSGGGDSG

-267 LVVSLAS
+267 LVVSLTS
-274 GKSGNEKIDSLV
+274 GKSGNEKIDSLMGTS
-286 QEDTATLYATDP
+286 ESP
-298 ELAEDG
+298 
-304 HYHSYFYEFS
+304 SY
-314 SCGGE
+314 
-319 NVTSKKHD
+319 
-327 YYYYQYKLSAYITK
+327 
-341 EFHTGDNYLG
+341 TGIEPSID
-351 YSWDCGFNG
+351 NG
-360 DCYGVK
+360 DGTKTVTVRLNYYFDSGVK
-366 IYPDAVQ
+366 IETFATQSIALKD
-373 NITDLTT
+373 
-380 GSNSYYSSS
+380 SSS
-389 GVPQLGKYS
+389 GMPYKAFASMSGGNLTAYFGYLGGDRIYSLPFDSMTYTRYKKDGSIDTSGKYS
-398 YYSTS
+398 GGFNASQGYSCNLPVFTS
-403 SYEEKYLWEHN
+403 IADIKKYL
-414 AYTTMPIFKTKQQCI
+414 KT
-429 DYANGDLDI
+429 GDD
-438 SNAINYKKPSE
+438 STAINKESK
-449 KLVWADVK
+449 KLVWTDVK

-469 LTNLPTGKALSSNA
+469 LTNLPTGKALSSNV

-503 TNTDTLTKVAT
+503 TNPDTQTQVAT
-514 ETMQKEVEKNT
+514 KTMQESVTKNT
-525 VDEKEKEDEDT
+525 VDEKEKEDT
-536 KPVPMPEYPTPDKVD
+536 KPAPMPEYPTPDKVD
-551 IDGLEAT
+551 IDGSEAT